1 MVLQEQIKK
10 LVNRLSKLEEAL
22 DINSE
27 IKRLNE
33 KHLITQE
40 SDFWHHQKSAEKL
53 MKEIKFLESKI
64 NSFND
69 CKTLVDDLE
78 VLFTFFVRNEIE
90 EKEIADHFKK
100 TESLLSNLEFKTML
114 NDPQDKS
121 TAILTINPGA
131 GGTESQDW
139 AEMLMRMYIMW
150 AEKNK
155 YKVKEINYQSGD
167 VAGVKSVTLEIEG
180 DFCYGYLKGESGVH
194 RLVRISPFDSNSRRH
209 TSFASVFVYPLVD
222 EEIEIVVNPSE
233 IEWDTFRAGG
243 PGGQAVNKIE
253 TAVRL
258 RHNPTGIVI
267 ENSESASQ
275 LDNKKKAMVLLK
287 SRLYLI
293 ELEKLNEK
301 KNEVESSK
309 KKIEWGSQI
318 RNYVLHP
325 YKLVKDLRT
334 AQESSDVQA
343 VLNGGIDIFIKS
355 YLMNNNNK

>member
-1 MVLQEQIKK
+1 MVSQDQIKDLIERLFK
-10 LVNRLSKLEEAL
+10 LKKSL
-22 DINSE
+22 DIKSE
-27 IKRLNE
+27 KEELNK
-33 KHLITQE
+33 KHLNSQA
-40 SDFWHHQKSAEKL
+40 SDFWNNQKSAEKL

-64 NSFND
+64 KSFND
-69 CKTLVDDLE
+69 CKSSIEDLE
-78 VLFTFFVRNEIE
+78 VLFSFFLKNEIE
-90 EKEIADHFKK
+90 EKEMLDSFNK
-100 TESLLSNLEFKTML
+100 TENLLSNLEFKTML
-114 NDPQDKS
+114 NKPEDKS

-139 AEMLMRMYIMW
+139 SEMLMRMYIMW
-150 AEKNK
+150 AQKNN

-167 VAGVKSVTLEIEG
+167 VAGIKSVTLEVEG

-222 EEIEIVVNPSE
+222 EEIEIIINPSE
-233 IEWDTFRAGG
+233 IEWETFRSGG

-258 RHNPTGIVI
+258 RHNPTGIII

-287 SRLYLI
+287 SRLHLI
-293 ELEKLNEK
+293 ELEKLNAK

-334 AQESSDVQA
+334 DQESSDVQA
-343 VLNGGIDIFIKS
+343 ILNGGIDSFIKS
-355 YLMNNNNK
+355 YLMNNNK